1 MIPPALAATAATT
14 ALGALSSLAPDAPAE
29 RNDVIGQQDFL
40 TLLVAQLQNQDPLAP
55 MDSANFSAQ
64 LAQFS
69 SLEQLMQINQR
80 LALLGGDAGG
90 SGGLDPVA
98 FLGREVTAT
107 GGSVAVADGAASVL
121 EYTLD
126 AAGTVALEVR
136 DAAGD
141 VVARTTLGEL
151 AAGRH
156 ELDLGAVP
164 GVPSLADGSYD
175 VRLTVTP
182 QGGGEPVAVETRLRG
197 TVTGVD
203 LSRNPP
209 ILLIGDI
216 EVPLGDVRQV
226 RDVLDAA

>member
-29 RNDVIGQQDFL
+29 RNNVIGQQDFL

-55 MDSANFSAQ
+55 LDSANFSAQ

-80 LALLGGDAGG
+80 LAALGSDAG
-90 SGGLDPVA
+90 SGLLDPVA
-98 FLGREVTAT
+98 FLGREVTAA
-107 GGSVAVADGAASVL
+107 GGTVAVKDGAASVL

-126 AAGTVALEVR
+126 AAGAVALEVR
-136 DAAGD
+136 DASGD

-151 AAGRH
+151 GAGRH
-156 ELDLGAVP
+156 ELDLGSVP
-164 GVPSLADGSYD
+164 GVPQLADGSYV
-175 VRLTVTP
+175 VRLTLTP
-182 QGGGEPVAVETRLRG
+182 QGGGEPVEVETRLRG

-203 LSRNPP
+203 LTQNPP

-216 EVPLGDVRQV
+216 EVRLGDVRQV
-226 RDVLDAA
+226 RDVAAVA